1 MQIRKATMNDLPDIL
16 AIYAY
21 ARKYMKEHGIDE
33 IVVHAPYIINLGNSV
48 KPETFSLATQDIQSD
63 CLYVCII
70 QIEEDEQIGGVFY
83 FHREEDPDYQ
93 TIDGSWLNDRPYA
106 VVHRVATAPGTKG
119 VATFCLN
126 WAYEQFP
133 NIKIDTHDDNIPMQ
147 HLLVKLGFTCCGH
160 TTLQNGDIRL
170 IYQKAD

>member
-21 ARKYMKEHGIDE
+21 ARKYMKEHGNPDQWRDSYPP
-33 IVVHAPYIINLGNSV
+33 V
-48 KPETFSLATQDIQSD
+48 SLTTQDIQSD

-133 NIKIDTHDDNIPMQ
+133 NIKIDTHDDNIPERECTQ
-147 HLLVKLGFTCCGH
+147 IQCGYEYFPQYFSLGFFFFPTFH
-160 TTLQNGDIRL
+160 ATFLHSF
-170 IYQKAD
+170 

>member
-1 MQIRKATMNDLPDIL
+1 MQIIKATMNDLPDIL

-21 ARKYMKEHGIDE
+21 ARKYMKEHGNPDQWRDSYPP
-33 IVVHAPYIINLGNSV
+33 V
-48 KPETFSLATQDIQSD
+48 SLTTQDIQSD

-70 QIEEDEQIGGVFY
+70 QM
-83 FHREEDPDYQ
+83 EEDPDYQ

-126 WAYEQFP
+126 WAYEQFQ

-147 HLLVKLGFTCCGH
+147 HLLAKLGFTCCGH

>member
-1 MQIRKATMNDLPDIL
+1 MQIKKATIADLPDIL
-16 AIYAY
+16 AIYAN
-21 ARKYMKEHGIDE
+21 AREYMKKHGNPDQWKDSYPPIELTTKD
-33 IVVHAPYIINLGNSV
+33 I
-48 KPETFSLATQDIQSD
+48 ETGGLHICLLQDD
-63 CLYVCII
+63 
-70 QIEEDEQIGGVFY
+70 DMDKIGGVFY

-147 HLLVKLGFTCCGH
+147 HLLAKLGFTCCGH

>member
-21 ARKYMKEHGIDE
+21 ARKYMKEHGNPDQWRDSYPP
-33 IVVHAPYIINLGNSV
+33 V
-48 KPETFSLATQDIQSD
+48 SLTTQDIQSD

-93 TIDGSWLNDRPYA
+93 TIDGSWL
-106 VVHRVATAPGTKG
+106 KG